1 MLSKIED
8 DTMSKRAYYIE
19 ITDEDKEYLQQLSKV
34 RTTQAQ
40 IVDRARILLQKAE
53 AVPDAT
59 IAKGLCI
66 AVNTVRLCVDKYL
79 EGGVQ
84 RALFDEY
91 RKGRPVEINSDA
103 IAWMISIACQHP
115 VDLGYS
121 QELWT
126 LKNLHKHIQAHAE
139 EAGFP
144 RLKTVTKARIQQIL
158 VQQDIKPFKIK
169 YYCEKRDPDFDAKI
183 HNVLLVYKQVEMQFD
198 EAGEI
203 IIPTDKPVIHTVS
216 CDEKPGIQVLST
228 TSEELRP
235 TDKNG
240 VVMRDAEYKR
250 LSTLSLLAGID
261 LLTGIAIPLVSESHK
276 SSNFI
281 NFLKKFDAMDP
292 EGDEIRVI
300 CDNHSA
306 HKSKETQNAPA
317 ACP

>member
-1 MLSKIED
+1 MP
-8 DTMSKRAYYIE
+8 A
-19 ITDEDKEYLQQLSKV
+19 
-34 RTTQAQ
+34 
-40 IVDRARILLQKAE
+40 
-53 AVPDAT
+53 AT
-59 IAKGLCI
+59 IAKGFCI

-126 LKNLHKHIQAHAE
+126 LKNLHKPIQAHAE
-139 EAGFP
+139 EAGFQ

-169 YYCEKRDPDFDAKI
+169 DYCEKRDPDFDAKI